1 MAEQQRRPGMPNTG
15 PWIAAGLVLTVWVL
29 AGTGWLAALAA
40 AGSSYPVPSL
50 GAAPVALKQHGL
62 AGLIGPD
69 GSPAVFSLL
78 WALQVVAVAVVVG
91 LVLARRRSGGKTARL
106 QQKLPGMDTRA
117 AREAGARLRPSLSS
131 EDAKQAATGQLARF
145 LGSVDGN
152 GQPVWAS
159 LEDSVLSIFGP
170 RSNKTSAVIVPQ
182 ILAAPGHVVT
192 TSMRPDSYLLTR
204 RARGHLGPV
213 YTLDVA
219 KVAFARPSWW
229 FDPLAGVDSLTSARV
244 VARALMRE
252 LGSESQQSGQG
263 NGMYFYTSARDL
275 ISQLVLAAAVSE
287 RSLRDVVRWISSTS
301 DEPINLLTAA
311 EHERFPDAATAAQL
325 LEDTYGGLAD
335 ETAASIVGTARTA
348 LSSFQSEE
356 IVRWVTPPHTW
367 VGGAPDDVEKL
378 DLWRLI
384 APPGPEGPITLY
396 LLSKES
402 DPSGRPVM
410 TLLAEQ
416 LLTAA
421 QQGAAARGGRLDPP
435 LTLALDEAA
444 NTLKLD
450 LPALYSYAGGSG
462 LLVTAVLQSREQGRA
477 AWGREGFE
485 ALYSAA
491 NHVLIGAGVRDPE
504 FAKHISELVGPYL
517 THRHSA
523 NYARGGGSTG
533 MNETWEQVL
542 RTDEVAGLDK
552 AHAVLLTQGST
563 PVLLALHPWYRE
575 DDAEQ
580 IAGDSDSAARDI
592 ATAARAELGEHN
604 PLVQALPAESA
615 EGSR

>member
-1 MAEQQRRPGMPNTG
+1 MAEQTQRPGLPNTG
-15 PWIAAGLVLTVWVL
+15 PWVAAGLVLTAWVL

-40 AGSSYPVPSL
+40 AGSSHSVPSL

-69 GSPAVFSLL
+69 GSSPVFVLL
-78 WALQVVAVAVVVG
+78 WALQIVAVAVGVG
-91 LVLARRRSGGKTARL
+91 LVLARRRSGGKTERL
-106 QQKLPGMDTRA
+106 QHAVPGMDTRA
-117 AREAGARLRPSLSS
+117 AREAGARLRPAMGS
-131 EDAKQAATGQLARF
+131 DQAKRASTHQLARL

-152 GQPVWAS
+152 GPPVWAS
-159 LEDSVLSIFGP
+159 LEDSVLAIFGP

-192 TSMRPDSYLLTR
+192 TSMRPDSYLLTH
-204 RARGHLGPV
+204 RARAQLGPV
-213 YTLDVA
+213 FVLDVA
-219 KVAFARPSWW
+219 RVAFAKPTWW
-229 FDPLAGVDSLTSARV
+229 FDPLSGVDSLTSARV

-252 LGSESQQSGQG
+252 LGREDQQSGQG

-275 ISQLVLAAAVSE
+275 ISQLVLAAAVAE

-301 DEPINLLTAA
+301 DEPINLLAA
-311 EHERFPDAATAAQL
+311 ADPARFPDAATASQL

-367 VGGAPDDVEKL
+367 VGGAGDDVEKL

-435 LTLALDEAA
+435 VTLALDEAA

-462 LLVTAVLQSREQGRA
+462 LLVTAVLQSRDQGRA
-477 AWGREGFE
+477 AWGKEGFE

-504 FAKHISELVGPYL
+504 FAKHVSELVGPYL

-552 AHAVLLTQGST
+552 RHALLLTQGSR
-563 PVLLALHPWYRE
+563 PVLLELHPWYRE

-580 IAGDSDSAARDI
+580 VAADSTAAATEI
-592 ATAARAELGEHN
+592 ATAARETLGADN
-604 PLVQALPAESA
+604 PLVQALPT
-615 EGSR
+615 GSTEDS

>member
-1 MAEQQRRPGMPNTG
+1 MADQQRRPGMPNTG
-15 PWIAAGLVLTVWVL
+15 PWIAAGLVLTAWAL
-29 AGTGWLAALAA
+29 AGTGWLAAYAA
-40 AGSSYPVPSL
+40 ASGAHAVPNL

-62 AGLIGPD
+62 AGLIGHH
-69 GSPAVFSLL
+69 GSTVLFWLL
-78 WALQVVAVAVVVG
+78 WALQLVAVAVLVG
-91 LVLARRRSGGKTARL
+91 LVLSRRRGGGKTERL

-117 AREAGARLRPSLSS
+117 ARETGARLRPALDH
-131 EDAKQAATGQLARF
+131 EQAKRAATSQLARF
-145 LGSVDGN
+145 LGSVAGH
-152 GQPVWAS
+152 GQAVWAS
-159 LEDSVLSIFGP
+159 LEDSVLAIFGP

-192 TSMRPDSYLLTR
+192 TSMRPDSYLLTH
-204 RARGHLGPV
+204 RARAQLGPV
-213 YTLDVA
+213 FVLDVA
-219 KVAFARPSWW
+219 RVAFARPSWW
-229 FDPLAGVDSLTSARV
+229 FDPFAEVHSLTSARV

-252 LGSESQQSGQG
+252 LGREDQQSGQG

-275 ISQLVLAAAVSE
+275 IAQLVLAAAVSD
-287 RSLRDVVRWISSTS
+287 RCLRDVVRWISSTS
-301 DEPINLLTAA
+301 DEPINLLAA
-311 EHERFPDAATAAQL
+311 ADPARFPDAATAARL

-356 IVRWVTPPHTW
+356 IVRWVTPPDTW
-367 VGGAPDDVEKL
+367 VGGAPDGVERL

-462 LLVTAVLQSREQGRA
+462 LLVTAVLQSRDQGRT
-477 AWGREGFE
+477 AWGKEGFE

-552 AHAVLLTQGST
+552 RHAVLLTQGST
-563 PVLLALHPWYRE
+563 PVLLELHPWYRE
-575 DDAEQ
+575 HDAEQ
-580 IAGDSDSAARDI
+580 VAADSTAAADEI
-592 ATAARAELGEHN
+592 ATAARATLGEHN
-604 PLVQALPAESA
+604 PLVQALPT
-615 EGSR
+615 GSTEDS